1 MPFFMRKPIRLKR
14 IFHLRPVTGLWAV
27 LILAFSLTS
36 CSLPD
41 GGRPT
46 ATSGYDSFQ
55 VQKSVVPAALEL
67 TGNIEFQQSTDLNWE
82 TNGVVE
88 SVNAVEGQTV
98 KKGDILATLETAS
111 LSSEVLTA
119 ENSLIEAEDA
129 LDLAQSSDLLKA
141 KAFATL
147 TANQISLQ
155 ATKQA
160 QEILYFPRGDKND
173 KEQAYDSFR
182 LAQQNFEYA
191 KEDYRVVTDSYKGWD
206 DAARTTYFDSYQTA
220 FEALKTSYEKWK
232 WVSGAPNDVALA
244 AAEGAVLSAQKD
256 FDAAL
261 EEYSKPKEDEITK
274 MNVKVK
280 DAEQLYEKR
289 FLIAPFDGVV
299 SGVFAE
305 TGDSIKEKQLAFHLD
320 NPDHVFVKLEIIELD
335 IAKVKVGDAVTIVL
349 DADSDKSYN
358 GKVTGL
364 SETGIEKNNSFF
376 FTCTVEIEN
385 PDASIRSGMTAK
397 VQLGSDREREILL
410 IPTSAV
416 AHSEEGDYV
425 FRIDDGQPV
434 KVNVELGTSFTD
446 MIEVRSGL
454 HEGQIIIKTVSEL
467 EE

>member
-1 MPFFMRKPIRLKR
+1 MPFFMQKPIRLKR
-14 IFHLRPVTGLWAV
+14 RFQLPPVPGFWLV
-27 LILAFSLTS
+27 LILAFGLAS

-41 GGRPT
+41 GRQPST
-46 ATSGYDSFQ
+46 PPGYDSVQ
-55 VQKSVVPAALEL
+55 VQKKEVNNTTLEL

-88 SVNAVEGQTV
+88 SVNVVEGQTV
-98 KKGDILATLETAS
+98 KKGDILASLETAS
-111 LSSEVLTA
+111 LSSEILTA
-119 ENSLIEAEDA
+119 ENTLIEAKDA
-129 LDLAQSSDLLKA
+129 LDLAQTSDLLKA
-141 KAFATL
+141 EAFATL

-160 QEILYFPRGDKND
+160 QEVLYFPRGDENE

-191 KEDYRVVTDSYKGWD
+191 KEDYRVVTESYKGWD

-220 FEALKTSYEKWK
+220 FDALKTSYEKWK

-299 SGVFAE
+299 SSVFAE
-305 TGDSIKEKQLAFHLD
+305 TGDSIKEKQLAFHLV
-320 NPDHVFVKLEIIELD
+320 NPDHVYVKSEIIELD
-335 IAKVKVGDAVTIVL
+335 IAKVKVGDAATIVL
-349 DADSDKSYN
+349 DADSEKSYN

-364 SETGIEKNNSFF
+364 SETGVEKNGSIFF
-376 FTCTVEIEN
+376 SCTVEIDN

-397 VQLGSDREREILL
+397 VLFSSDREREVLL

-416 AHSEEGDYV
+416 E
-425 FRIDDGQPV
+425 R
-434 KVNVELGTSFTD
+434 
-446 MIEVRSGL
+446 
-454 HEGQIIIKTVSEL
+454 
-467 EE
+467 